1 MRKRLTRILIRFAIA
16 IVIVLAFGELFSL
29 YTDTLPEAKQQEV
42 LIKAI
47 PFVAIFVGIVLAFIC
62 LIVIVAVGLE
72 GKVPLRSYRPIE
84 YLLVAGIILGVVGL
98 FQGWKLFVYQFGFL
112 VVLFSLLM
120 FMIWSHLTPMPLRQS
135 RAMPPLSR
143 TAHLVGITA
152 ALLVWA
158 AVTVYTINDNQPQE
172 PYGLSKTQWSI
183 KSDEQKAQI
192 KSDAESQYHNIQMPG
207 LAVMSLLPGALVYF
221 SVREVA
227 AARELS
233 KKKHISE
240 VKPAPNAGMPEF
252 RGSPR

>member
-16 IVIVLAFGELFSL
+16 IVIVLAFGGLFGL

-47 PFVAIFVGIVLAFIC
+47 PFVAIFVAIVLVFIC
-62 LIVIVAVGLE
+62 LVVVVAVGLE

-84 YLLVAGIILGVVGL
+84 YLLIAGIILGVIGL

-112 VVLFSLLM
+112 IVLLSLLL

-143 TAHLVGITA
+143 TAHLIGIAA

-158 AVTVYTINDNQPQE
+158 AVTIYTINDNKPQE

-183 KSDEQKAQI
+183 KSDEDKAQI
-192 KSDAESQYHNIQMPG
+192 KSEADSEYHNIQMPG
-207 LAVMSLLPGALVYF
+207 FAVMSLLPAALVYF
-221 SVREVA
+221 GVREIPALHQPDDLPPVA
-227 AARELS
+227 VPS
-233 KKKHISE
+233 S
-240 VKPAPNAGMPEF
+240 G
-252 RGSPR
+252 

>member
-16 IVIVLAFGELFSL
+16 IVIVLAFGGLFGL

-47 PFVAIFVGIVLAFIC
+47 PFVAIFVAIVLVFIC
-62 LIVIVAVGLE
+62 LVVVVAVGLE

-84 YLLVAGIILGVVGL
+84 YLLIAGIILGVIGL

-135 RAMPPLSR
+135 RAMPPISR
-143 TAHLVGITA
+143 TAHLIGITV

-158 AVTVYTINDNQPQE
+158 LVTVYAISDNKPQS
-172 PYGLSKTQWSI
+172 PYGLSPTLWAY
-183 KSDEQKAQI
+183 KSDEEKAQI
-192 KSDAESQYHNIQMPG
+192 KSDADSQYQNYQIPG
-207 LAVMSLLPGALVYF
+207 FAVMSLLPGALVYF

-227 AARELS
+227 AAFQLKG
-233 KKKHISE
+233 KKRDSE
-240 VKPAPNAGMPEF
+240 VQPATNAGTPAF
-252 RGSPR
+252 RGSP